1 MDLTNA
7 ALLKTSKSY
16 RDQNPELLLPSSS
29 DDDFSVDMSAA
40 NSPVT
45 PVFQSQTNPAPTFSG
60 FLVSI
65 LATTSCHGNKRAY
78 SNTIWN
84 TFLDDFRHPPTTTLR
99 DICELT
105 KKDFSKLFCSN
116 SVKNWLKIVM
126 WHLSWPFP
134 HPMVF
139 WWNWLDLPPL

>member
-78 SNTIWN
+78 SNTI
-84 TFLDDFRHPPTTTLR
+84 
-99 DICELT
+99 
-105 KKDFSKLFCSN
+105 
-116 SVKNWLKIVM
+116 
-126 WHLSWPFP
+126 
-134 HPMVF
+134 
-139 WWNWLDLPPL
+139 